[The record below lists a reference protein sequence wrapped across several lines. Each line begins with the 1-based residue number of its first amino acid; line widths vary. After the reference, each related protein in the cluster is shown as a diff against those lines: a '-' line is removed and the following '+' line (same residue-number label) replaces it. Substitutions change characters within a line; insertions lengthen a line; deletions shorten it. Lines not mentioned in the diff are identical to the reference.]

1 MATPSLGQSE
11 SPHVTGSKSDAKPD
25 EPTERLRST
34 SLTPARMA
42 TAFQRRANTA
52 LSPTSATAR
61 ATTARR

>member
-11 SPHVTGSKSDAKPD
+11 SPHVTGSGSDAKPD

-34 SLTPARMA
+34 SLTPALRV
-42 TAFQRRANTA
+42 QRRANTA